1 MPPVMV
7 SPLRSQEMLSPELP
21 HFCES
26 FSWRMI
32 TTLLWTVL
40 LACTAGGLWWYGRGA
55 SEHFFSGLSLESMW
69 RQIIPIALLV
79 GPMVVIMLGGG
90 LDLSIGAVAGLASVL
105 AATTMADGKS
115 PEEAFILV
123 MMVSGG
129 IGLVHALLVGVAAI
143 NPIVLTLVTTVLIQS
158 STMLSAGD
166 QQHILFG
173 ENPGILESLH
183 NSPLLPGVATG
194 VSLLLIQLAQVG
206 GGSGGL
212 PVARQPWYRRTFF
225 IALPY
230 VLSSLAAGVVGC
242 SLTGRLRMGSPAVG
256 SEMALMVI
264 LAAVIGGNCTGR
276 RFGTVIGAIA
286 GAAILV
292 AAQNLMIIE
301 AVSTSMILLILASS
315 ACAALLLTQLTYW
328 IINVIYHNSRPVFGA

>member
-1 MPPVMV
+1 MV
-7 SPLRSQEMLSPELP
+7 SPLRSQEMLSPDLP
-21 HFCES
+21 HFCEK

-40 LACTAGGLWWYGRGA
+40 LACTAGGLWWYGQGA
-55 SEHFFSGLSLESMW
+55 SEHFLSDPSLENMW

-79 GPMVVIMLGGG
+79 GPIAVIMLGGG
-90 LDLSIGAVAGLASVL
+90 LDLSIGAVVGLASAL
-105 AATTMADGKS
+105 AATAMADGKS

-129 IGLVHALLVGVAAI
+129 IGLLHALLVGVALI
-143 NPIVLTLVTTVLIQS
+143 NPIVLTLVTTVLIHGGAR
-158 STMLSAGD
+158 LVVGD
-166 QQHILFG
+166 EQNILFG
-173 ENPGILESLH
+173 ENPGILELLH
-183 NSPLLPGVATG
+183 NSPLLLSVATA

-206 GGSGGL
+206 GGSCGL
-212 PVARQPWYRRTFF
+212 PVARQPWHRRTFF

-292 AAQNLMIIE
+292 AAQNIMIIE
-301 AVSTSMILLILASS
+301 AVAQGMILLIIASS
-315 ACAALLLTQLTYW
+315 AGVALLLSQLTYW
-328 IINVIYHNSRPVFGA
+328 IINVIYRNSRPTFGA